1 MPSSSSSTKKPNF
14 YTHRDLTSDY
24 YQALIQKGRPK
35 WCKILWLLLTFAL
48 LGTTVYLI
56 YRLMKEYLEYKS
68 FNKTSVKWEKTVPL
82 PAITVCSTNFINY
95 TDFQMEI
102 TNDTLTGNMADL
114 VAKIDN
120 FNGKGSI
127 LDYID
132 KSWVNNLD
140 AKWKDKNGNE
150 VNIFEDYQ
158 FEPASFLL
166 GMIINIEKRIKMV
179 TGDYLE

>member
-1 MPSSSSSTKKPNF
+1 M
-14 YTHRDLTSDY
+14 
-24 YQALIQKGRPK
+24 
-35 WCKILWLLLTFAL
+35 
-48 LGTTVYLI
+48 
-56 YRLMKEYLEYKS
+56 
-68 FNKTSVKWEKTVPL
+68 PL

-102 TNDTLTGNMADL
+102 TNDTLTGNLADL

-179 TGDYLE
+179 TGDLE